1 MKKLYKVKPLLKACE
16 FGPVE
21 NGGAFISFQEYVQIP
36 GPEKADI
43 SIRFE
48 RNNSFEEV
56 QELVKLLK
64 ARGFTFAVEK

>member
-1 MKKLYKVKPLLKACE
+1 MKKLYKVKPVLKTCE
-16 FGPVE
+16 FGSVE
-21 NGGAFISFQEYVQIP
+21 DGGAFISFEEYVQIP
-36 GPEKADI
+36 GIEKADI